1 LPAKRFATQDDRH
14 VPAVKE
20 KDGKLF
26 DHLREVADM
35 MPTDNSPPAGSS

>member
-1 LPAKRFATQDDRH
+1 MYINPLNTAPQERND
-14 VPAVKE
+14 E

-35 MPTDNSPPAGSS
+35 MPTDNSPPAGS